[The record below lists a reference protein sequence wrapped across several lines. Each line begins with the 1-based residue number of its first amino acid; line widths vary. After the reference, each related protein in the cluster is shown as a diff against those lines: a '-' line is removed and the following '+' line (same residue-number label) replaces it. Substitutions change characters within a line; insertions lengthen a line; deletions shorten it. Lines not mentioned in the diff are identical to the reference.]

1 MVGKCSRS
9 LLGLL
14 VLLLGL
20 PGSPDPCDDGRFKR
34 QMDLPPME
42 EYVCSGPTWSLP
54 ERVIPSLAKVYPEQ
68 EAACVCMGERIEY
81 NEQIPNSGMFR
92 PIWAAYGE
100 YLYVPPQRWVHNLQ
114 RGGVAFL
121 YHPCVHPRLKE
132 ELSLLARACKYQHII
147 TPHLNLS
154 QQWPLALVTWGKSL
168 EMSTINVAEAVSWLR
183 ESVNQARSS
192 EMEEVGAYNYLLIW
206 RAKLKSASSDQ
217 VTCPENQVKELQDYF
232 KKSELQ
238 SAIRKGNNKVGVNV
252 PSKGLHM
259 ILRRRRDSSHLRE
272 STQPSRL
279 IDGTSS
285 RAEISSKM
293 HVGSTKN
300 MSIVNQSANLT
311 GQPSGPAVITG
322 DSEKI
327 TGSKI
332 PGNQEIGEG
341 EQNKRNNLMSTFQ
354 KVDAAPHS
362 EAPGSKAHQQTFPHG
377 AARLLNSS
385 VFPIEQLNSRHQNQ
399 MHNMSDSS
407 LDSQV
412 KAQRTE
418 SSSQEHVKSGA
429 SITDKANRQIL
440 ENPVSKEQQM
450 VKIIVNSNHVPDSRA
465 ANEDTGQIP
474 QNGSKVSGE
483 NAKPLQLLQ
492 TSETSSKNDVGM
504 KQSDEL
510 DSGKFGSD
518 RIVQKVELKEPDIPK
533 SNRTAILNA
542 QDDHNETAAV
552 NSAKVNCKCEGAASQ
567 NIQPAPASADSNP
580 LKAGILEKT
589 QHHDEDRTL
598 YIPTP
603 RTEEAAWAAAALA
616 FLFVFLTLAVL
627 YTRLYRKFIKSD
639 SLYWTP
645 VPGIDGQE
653 TVADVIKRRL
663 SRFSKR
669 RKKRPLYKKSIS
681 PYDVLSSDNSD

>member
-154 QQWPLALVTWGKSL
+154 QQW
-168 EMSTINVAEAVSWLR
+168 
-183 ESVNQARSS
+183 
-192 EMEEVGAYNYLLIW
+192 
-206 RAKLKSASSDQ
+206 
-217 VTCPENQVKELQDYF
+217 ELQDYF